1 MNINKNSNL
10 DVRVPHTS
18 YEVTLRNLREVDNKA
33 GKARDGVSTALRST
47 GRIYFQPINIT
58 CCNSVSHRAV
68 VRFFNSGK
76 KIMTITLIKAA
87 KDQLR
92 I

>member
-18 YEVTLRNLREVDNKA
+18 YEEVTLRNLREVDNKA

-47 GRIYFQPINIT
+47 GRVYFQPINIT
-58 CCNSVSHRAV
+58 CYNSVSHRAV
-68 VRFFNSGK
+68 VWFF
-76 KIMTITLIKAA
+76 TIRERKS
-87 KDQLR
+87 
-92 I
+92 